1 MTYKK
6 NYIESIRKELVDI
19 VQRELTPLAH
29 KYRYS
34 QSPLEENIKWRPM
47 VLVLGNYSS
56 GKSTLINELLGMEVQ
71 RTGQA
76 PTDDSFTVIAKS
88 DRDGPTVGEI
98 EEKDGKVLL
107 NDDQYPFS
115 ALRRHG
121 QRFSSH
127 FRLKKVQSSFLDNL
141 VLIDTPGMVDSIAER
156 DRGYNYQEVVGDLA
170 GIADLILILFDPH
183 KAGTIKE
190 TYESLRSTLPRSTYE
205 DRVVFVLNRV
215 DECTNLNDLLRV
227 YGTLCWNL
235 SQMTGRKD
243 IPLIHLTWSPEVMGP
258 QANAD
263 NQDFLNLLEN
273 QRNSLKR
280 DISNAPRHRL
290 DHLATY
296 VEEHGRRLEHLLEA
310 LASYAVLRR
319 RFRMKMWSFGVI
331 ISLIAGLAS
340 FGILT
345 QLGVLG
351 AASYEIL
358 AGSGLAVAV
367 VIYFVW
373 AAFVRYFLA
382 DGHHRTTLLDLDRL
396 TPLDNQERRD
406 TWDQVK
412 DLAYAYLDRQ
422 KGEVNLRRI
431 KRDLKKVKEVAQSA
445 SRDARKALG
454 ELETLQEDDIR
465 GLQVDH

>member
-1 MTYKK
+1 
-6 NYIESIRKELVDI
+6 
-19 VQRELTPLAH
+19 
-29 KYRYS
+29 
-34 QSPLEENIKWRPM
+34 
-47 VLVLGNYSS
+47 
-56 GKSTLINELLGMEVQ
+56 
-71 RTGQA
+71 
-76 PTDDSFTVIAKS
+76 
-88 DRDGPTVGEI
+88 
-98 EEKDGKVLL
+98 
-107 NDDQYPFS
+107 
-115 ALRRHG
+115 
-121 QRFSSH
+121 
-127 FRLKKVQSSFLDNL
+127 
-141 VLIDTPGMVDSIAER
+141 
-156 DRGYNYQEVVGDLA
+156 
-170 GIADLILILFDPH
+170 
-183 KAGTIKE
+183 
-190 TYESLRSTLPRSTYE
+190 
-205 DRVVFVLNRV
+205 
-215 DECTNLNDLLRV
+215 
-227 YGTLCWNL
+227 
-235 SQMTGRKD
+235 MTGRKD

-319 RFRMKMWSFGVI
+319 RFRLKMWSFGII

-382 DGHHRTTLLDLDRL
+382 DGQHRTTLLDLDRL

-454 ELETLQEDDIR
+454 ELETLREDDIR